1 MMRAPLI
8 AAMLV
13 MTPAIAQAPA
23 PAAGKWEIINQ
34 SSPMTGARTT
44 GGVFDSSNVL
54 ANMLGNDARASLI
67 VRCGGESGLAVF
79 VSWPQVV
86 CYDGKNMMGML
97 KTMAVWRIDDGRIE
111 ANCLVPAFDGADRV

>member
-1 MMRAPLI
+1 MLMMSS
-8 AAMLV
+8 
-13 MTPAIAQAPA
+13 TAIVQAPA

-34 SSPMTGARTT
+34 SSPLTGARTT
-44 GGVFDSSNVL
+44 GGVLDSSNVL

-86 CYDGKNMMGML
+86 SYNGKNMMGMP
-97 KTMAVWRIDDGRIE
+97 KTMAVWKG
-111 ANCLVPAFDGADRV
+111 